1 MFLIKYCSR
10 ILGACCVQ
18 TSRCHK
24 NKKRTLNYITNN
36 NINHIRKTIQPLLT
50 IAVPEIGHI
59 LYIHEISAERIYEVL
74 AAGIYL
80 QFSLFGVFR
89 CREHKILST
98 TGGKHFNAEQ
108 HLNIAAYGKQH
119 GNTLHACYKLP
130 LAELAKSL
138 FARAAM

>member
-1 MFLIKYCSR
+1 MFKLHGVIK
-10 ILGACCVQ
+10 I
-18 TSRCHK
+18 K
-24 NKKRTLNYITNN
+24 TLNYIDNN
-36 NINHIRKTIQPLLT
+36 TLNHIRKTFHPLLT
-50 IAVPEIGHI
+50 IAVPKIGHI

-74 AAGIYL
+74 AVGIYL

-98 TGGKHFNAEQ
+98 TGGKQFNAKQ
-108 HLNIAAYGKQH
+108 QLNIAAYGKQH